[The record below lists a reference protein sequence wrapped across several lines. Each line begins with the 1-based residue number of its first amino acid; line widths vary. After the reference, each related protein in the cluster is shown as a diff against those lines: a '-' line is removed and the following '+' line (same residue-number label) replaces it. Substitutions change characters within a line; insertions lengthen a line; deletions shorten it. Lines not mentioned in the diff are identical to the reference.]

1 MELAIVEESRD
12 EIDALKA
19 WPVLTAYLKEAEL
32 AGCVKILKGAL
43 MSAVA
48 DKAERGQK
56 KAAKENLMV
65 EIEAIG
71 AVETSKIEKM
81 VLRKKEGAK

>member
-1 MELAIVEESRD
+1 
-12 EIDALKA
+12 
-19 WPVLTAYLKEAEL
+19 
-32 AGCVKILKGAL
+32 